1 MVVVKME
8 ETDWSVAKDL
18 FVKHYGSAI
27 QMHREGVYA
36 DYKRWD
42 VPQELEEQWI
52 GERIQQLSS
61 ELSIMNWDAVDELAL
76 IAKHRTTQ
84 YYYGNNSICI
94 ETIEE
99 CGQYGSS
106 CVC

>member
-8 ETDWSVAKDL
+8 EADWGVAKDL

-27 QMHREGVYA
+27 QMHREGLYA

-52 GERIQQLSS
+52 GS
-61 ELSIMNWDAVDELAL
+61 
-76 IAKHRTTQ
+76 
-84 YYYGNNSICI
+84 GFNN
-94 ETIEE
+94 
-99 CGQYGSS
+99 
-106 CVC
+106 